1 MISEAGLAFVS
12 ERHLATLST
21 IGRDGRVHAVPVGMT
36 YRDGVVRVIG
46 TRGTQKFV
54 NAAREGR
61 ATVSSVDG
69 ARWISFEG
77 RARVTDDPEAVAEA
91 VRLYAERYRQPRE
104 NPRRVVLQIAVE
116 RVMGSTGMKA

>member
-21 IGRDGRVHAVPVGMT
+21 IGRDGRIHAVPVGMT
-36 YRDGVVRVIG
+36 YRDGVVRIIG

-54 NAAREGR
+54 NAARAGR

-77 RARVTDDPEAVAEA
+77 PARVRDEHEAVAEA
-91 VRLYAERYRQPRE
+91 VRLYTERYRQPRE
-104 NPRRVVLQIAVE
+104 NPRRVVLEIAVE
-116 RVMGSTGMKA
+116 RVMGSAGMKA

>member
-21 IGRDGRVHAVPVGMT
+21 IGRDGRIHAVPVGMT
-36 YRDGVVRVIG
+36 YRDGVVRIIG

-54 NAAREGR
+54 NAARAGR

-77 RARVTDDPEAVAEA
+77 PARVRDEPEAIAEA
-91 VRLYAERYRQPRE
+91 VRLYTERYRQPRE
-104 NPRRVVLQIAVE
+104 NPRRVVLEIAVE
-116 RVMGSTGMKA
+116 RVMGSAGMKA